1 MPGSDGPAGPPFPTL
16 TTHAMPE
23 EKDPKIDRGEAGKRA
38 GRKPRAGQD
47 GPTKPGDAKREGKP
61 GKTGGP
67 GGPNGKPPTVMSR
80 NTFAWLM
87 VAVVAVA
94 LLLLV
99 HSAQNSAAKISWQ
112 EFYTHAQNGDFKD
125 DQPVVIQSD
134 RVVGVLKDDLAGDA
148 AAGSA
153 TGRVYT
159 PVSPQTRALVTD
171 QLLQAGQDHTE
182 EVGSGLLAQILIA
195 WGPIILIAFLI
206 YFFVFRSLRN
216 AGGGPGML
224 GSFGRSKH
232 KVLNKEHSNVT
243 LGDVAGID
251 EAKDEVGEIIEFLK
265 NPKKF
270 QRLGGR
276 VPRGVL
282 LVGRPGC
289 GKTLLAKAVAGEAD
303 VPFFSISGSDFVEM
317 FVGVGASRVRDLFKQ
332 AKDSS
337 PCIIFL
343 DEIDAVG
350 RKRGSGFSSGGHDER
365 EQTLN
370 AILVEMDG
378 FDSSDQVIVMA
389 STNRADVLDPALTR
403 PGRFDRQVYVSL
415 PDIKGRMEILKVHAR
430 KIKLNPQADLERLAR
445 GTPMFSGAELA
456 AIINEAAIG
465 ATLADKEF
473 VEQEDLEE
481 ARDKVKYGR
490 ARKSHKIEEDEKKV
504 IAYHEAGHAV
514 VMYHDP
520 DSEPLH
526 KVTIIPRGQ
535 ALGVTFMLPEKDRHI
550 QSKKQ
555 LLAMMRVS
563 YGGRIAEQMFTGD
576 QYNGT
581 AGDIR
586 QATSIARAMVTEYGM
601 SEKVGFRLMAPDDQ
615 AQPWEQPDRLY
626 SDDTAEL
633 IDAEVKH
640 LIDTTYQETYNLID
654 HHREQCE
661 ALAEA
666 LLKYETLNFDEVDK
680 IMKGQPLNKATVADL
695 LAAEKAKLAAPD
707 ANRPDPD
714 QAERADGEQD
724 LPPGVLPSPA

>member
-1 MPGSDGPAGPPFPTL
+1 
-16 TTHAMPE
+16 MPE
-23 EKDPKIDRGEAGKRA
+23 EKDPKIDRGNAKRPANRDDGKRP
-38 GRKPRAGQD
+38 GKDEKSGGK
-47 GPTKPGDAKREGKP
+47 GPGKP
-61 GKTGGP
+61 GGP
-67 GGPNGKPPTVMSR
+67 MSR
-80 NTFAWLM
+80 GAFAWIL
-87 VAVVAVA
+87 VGVLA
-94 LLLLV
+94 LAMLLLV
-99 HSAQNSAAKISWQ
+99 NSAQNSAKEVSWQ
-112 EFYTHAQNGDFKD
+112 EFYTHAQDGDFN
-125 DQPVVIQSD
+125 SD
-134 RVVGVLKDDLAGDA
+134 ESLIVKNDRIIGQLKEGLSGETA
-148 AAGSA
+148 AQAPNGRIYTPISIESKSYRLLLLDEIGYSNVKEDAGSNL
-153 TGRVYT
+153 
-159 PVSPQTRALVTD
+159 LV
-171 QLLQAGQDHTE
+171 QFLF
-182 EVGSGLLAQILIA
+182 SF
-195 WGPIILIAFLI
+195 GPIILILLLI
-206 YFFVFRSLRN
+206 YFFVFRSIRN
-216 AGGGPGML
+216 AGGGPGGML

-232 KVLNKEHSNVT
+232 KVLNKEHSNIT
-243 LGDVAGID
+243 LDDVAGID

-282 LVGRPGC
+282 LIGRPGC

-350 RKRGSGFSSGGHDER
+350 RRRGSGFSSGGHDER

-403 PGRFDRQVYVSL
+403 PGRFDRQVQVTL
-415 PDIKGRMEILKVHAR
+415 PDIKGRLEILKVHAR
-430 KIKLNPQADLERLAR
+430 KIKLNPQADLEKLAR

-465 ATLADKEF
+465 ATLQNKDF

-490 ARKSHKIEEDEKKV
+490 SRKSHRIEEDEKKV

-514 VMYHDP
+514 VMYYDEH
-520 DSEPLH
+520 SEPLH

-535 ALGVTFMLPEKDRHI
+535 ALGATFMLPDKDRHI

-555 LLAMMRVS
+555 LLSMMRVS

-586 QATSIARAMVTEYGM
+586 QVMGVARAMVTEYGM
-601 SEKVGFRLMAPDDQ
+601 SEKLGFQMLGVDDQ
-615 AQPWEQPDRLY
+615 AQPWEQPDKLY
-626 SDDTAEL
+626 SDETAEL
-633 IDAEVKH
+633 IDSEIKN
-640 LIDTTYQETYNLID
+640 LIDTTYQETLDLITE
-654 HHREQCE
+654 HRQQTED
-661 ALAEA
+661 LAQA
-666 LLKYETLNFDEVDK
+666 LLKYETLTYEEVDK
-680 IMKGQPLNKATVADL
+680 IMKGEPLNKATVSDL
-695 LAAEKAKLAAPD
+695 LAAEKEKLAAAD
-707 ANRPDPD
+707 DNRPDPA
-714 QAERADGEQD
+714 QAERAEDDG
-724 LPPGVLPSPA
+724 PAPGIMPTPA

>member
-1 MPGSDGPAGPPFPTL
+1 MPD
-16 TTHAMPE
+16 
-23 EKDPKIDRGEAGKRA
+23 EKDPKIDRGDGKRL
-38 GRKPRAGQD
+38 GRKDKALRRSEASDDDRKHGR
-47 GPTKPGDAKREGKP
+47 GDKSP
-61 GKTGGP
+61 GKTGNGKGP
-67 GGPNGKPPTVMSR
+67 SGGGKPPNMMSR
-80 NTFAWLM
+80 GAFAWIM
-87 VAVVAVA
+87 VGVVAVVM
-94 LLLLV
+94 LLLV
-99 HSAQNSAAKISWQ
+99 NSAQTSAKKISWQ
-112 EFYTHAQNGDFKD
+112 EFYNHAQNGDFD
-125 DQPVVIQSD
+125 SDQPVVINNNRLTGTFKEGLS
-134 RVVGVLKDDLAGDA
+134 GEEAS
-148 AAGSA
+148 GST

-159 PVSPQTRALVTD
+159 PIHPNSIPLAKAEFEKIGQNTIDDPGGSLLV
-171 QLLQAGQDHTE
+171 
-182 EVGSGLLAQILIA
+182 QILIA

-206 YFFVFRSLRN
+206 YFFVFRSIRN

-243 LGDVAGID
+243 LNDVAGVD

-332 AKDSS
+332 AKDSA

-403 PGRFDRQVYVSL
+403 PGRFDRQVYVPL
-415 PDIKGRMEILKVHAR
+415 PDIKGRMDILKVHAR
-430 KIKLNPQADLERLAR
+430 KIKLNPQADLEKLAR

-456 AIINEAAIG
+456 AVINEAAIG
-465 ATLADKEF
+465 ATLLNKDF
-473 VEQEDLEE
+473 VEQDDLEE

-490 ARKSHKIEEDEKKV
+490 SRKSHKIEEDEKRV
-504 IAYHEAGHAV
+504 IAYHEAGHAI
-514 VMYHDP
+514 VMYYDD

-535 ALGVTFMLPEKDRHI
+535 ALGTTFMLPEKDRHI

-555 LLAMMRVS
+555 LLAMMRVA

-586 QATSIARAMVTEYGM
+586 QATAIARAMVTEYGM
-601 SEKVGFRLMAPDDQ
+601 SDKVGFRLMAPDDQ

-633 IDAEVKH
+633 IDHEIKAV
-640 LIDTTYQETYNLID
+640 IDASYQEAKDLITR
-654 HHREQCE
+654 HRQQCDD
-661 ALAEA
+661 LAQA
-666 LLKYETLNFDEVDK
+666 LLKYETLSYEEVDK
-680 IMKGQPLNKATVADL
+680 LMRGEPLNKATVSDL
-695 LAAEKAKLAAPD
+695 LAAEKQKLAAPD
-707 ANRPDPD
+707 ANRPDP
-714 QAERADGEQD
+714 AEADRAQDDGD
-724 LPPGVLPSPA
+724 DGVTPGLMPTPA

>member
-1 MPGSDGPAGPPFPTL
+1 
-16 TTHAMPE
+16 MPE
-23 EKDPKIDRGEAGKRA
+23 EKDPKIDRGDPGKRS
-38 GRKPRAGQD
+38 GRSADKRASRSGEKSLKKVGEKNSGDKPS
-47 GPTKPGDAKREGKP
+47 P
-61 GKTGGP
+61 GGP
-67 GGPNGKPPTVMSR
+67 GRPPNVMSR
-80 NTFAWLM
+80 NTFAWVM
-87 VAVVAVA
+87 VAVILVAM
-94 LLLLV
+94 LLLLN
-99 HSAQNSAAKISWQ
+99 SAQNGAKEISWQ
-112 EFYTHAQNGDFKD
+112 EFYAHAQNGDFVD
-125 DQPVVIQSD
+125 DEPVIIKSD
-134 RVVGVLKDDLAGDA
+134 QIVGTLKEGLSGEADA
-148 AAGSA
+148 AG
-153 TGRVYT
+153 TLRRYT
-159 PVSPQTRALVTD
+159 PVSLENKPYFT
-171 QLLQAGQDHTE
+171 LLLNETGQQFKEKT
-182 EVGSGLLAQILIA
+182 GGGLLIQILIA
-195 WGPIILIAFLI
+195 WGPILLIVFLL
-206 YFFVFRSLRN
+206 YFFVFRSIRN
-216 AGGGPGML
+216 AGGGPGGML

-232 KVLNKEHSNVT
+232 KVLNKEHSNIT
-243 LGDVAGID
+243 LDDVAGID

-282 LVGRPGC
+282 LIGRPGC

-350 RKRGSGFSSGGHDER
+350 RRRGSGFSSGGHDER

-403 PGRFDRQVYVSL
+403 PGRFDRQVHVSL

-430 KIKLNPQADLERLAR
+430 KIKLNPQANLEKLAR

-456 AIINEAAIG
+456 AVINEAAIG
-465 ATLADKEF
+465 ATLQNKDF
-473 VEQEDLEE
+473 VEQADLEE

-490 ARKSHKIEEDEKKV
+490 SRKSHKIEEDEKKV

-514 VMYHDP
+514 VMYHDEH
-520 DSEPLH
+520 SEPLH

-535 ALGVTFMLPEKDRHI
+535 ALGATFMLPDKDRHI

-555 LLAMMRVS
+555 LMAMMRVS

-586 QATSIARAMVTEYGM
+586 QATGIARAMVTEYGM
-601 SEKVGFRLMAPDDQ
+601 SDKVGFRLMSPDDQ
-615 AQPWEQPDRLY
+615 AQPWEQPDKLY
-626 SDDTAEL
+626 SDDTADL
-633 IDAEVKH
+633 IDQEIKA
-640 LIDTTYQETYNLID
+640 LIDKTYQETYDLIEA
-654 HHREQCE
+654 HRQQTDD
-661 ALAEA
+661 LAQA
-666 LLKYETLNFDEVDK
+666 LLKYETLSYEEVDL
-680 IMKGQPLNKATVADL
+680 IMKGQPLNKATVSDL
-695 LAAEKAKLAAPD
+695 LAAEKDKLAAAD
-707 ANRPDPD
+707 DNRPDPA
-714 QAERADGEQD
+714 QAERATSGDDDG
-724 LPPGVLPSPA
+724 LSPGVMPTPA